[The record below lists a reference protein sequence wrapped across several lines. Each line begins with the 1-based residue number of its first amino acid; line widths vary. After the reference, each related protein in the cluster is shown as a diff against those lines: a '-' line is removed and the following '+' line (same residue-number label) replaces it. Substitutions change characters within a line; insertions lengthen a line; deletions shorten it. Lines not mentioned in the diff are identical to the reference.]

1 MPESKTK
8 ARTRDETRASTKDET
23 KAKIKVR
30 NSSITIF
37 GQKIEPGTRVNIDIP
52 VADLYTSTSLNMPVQ
67 VISGKRAGPVLFVS
81 AAVHGDE
88 LNGVEIVRRLLRL
101 KALGAMRG
109 TLIAVPIVNV
119 HGFLDQSR
127 YLPDRRDLNR
137 SFPGSS
143 KGSIAARLANI
154 FLKEIVKRSN
164 YGIDLHTGAIDR
176 SNLPQIRANLDEP
189 RTMELAKA
197 FGVPVIINASI
208 RDGSLRGCA
217 SEMGLPVL
225 TYEAGEALRFDEV
238 SIRAGLRGILNV
250 MRTIGMMQHARSG
263 MHREPVIAR
272 STSWVR
278 APSSGIVSGKVKL
291 GASVRE
297 GQRLAVVSD
306 PLGTEEDEV
315 LARFDGIVIGRS
327 NLPLAHEGDAL
338 FNIAAFRSVEKAE
351 GLVEQFTS
359 RHARNPDG
367 VED

>member
-1 MPESKTK
+1 MAKNSPIAIYGKTI
-8 ARTRDETRASTKDET
+8 TPGSRAT
-23 KAKIKVR
+23 
-30 NSSITIF
+30 
-37 GQKIEPGTRVNIDIP
+37 IDIP
-52 VADLYTSTSLNMPVQ
+52 VADLYTSTSLHMPVQ
-67 VISGKRAGPVLFVS
+67 VISGRRSGPVLWIS

-88 LNGVEIVRRLLRL
+88 LNGVEVVRRLLRMKSL
-101 KALGAMRG
+101 SSLRG

-137 SFPGSS
+137 SFPGSA

-154 FLKEIVKRSN
+154 FIKEIVKRSD
-164 YGIDLHTGAIDR
+164 YGVDLHTGAIDR
-176 SNLPQIRANLDEP
+176 SNLPQIRADLDDP
-189 RTMELAKA
+189 KTLELAKV
-197 FGVPVIINASI
+197 FGVPVIINSSV

-217 SEMGLPVL
+217 AAMGKPVL

-238 SIRAGLRGILNV
+238 SIRAGMRGILNV
-250 MRTIGMMQHARSG
+250 MRAIGMLQEKRAAARA
-263 MHREPVIAR
+263 PVVAR

-278 APSSGIVSGKVKL
+278 APSSGIVSSKVKL

-315 LARFDGIVIGRS
+315 TARFDGIVIGRS

-338 FNIAAFRSVEKAE
+338 FNVAAFRSVEKAE
-351 GLVEQFTS
+351 GLVEQFAS
-359 RHARNPDG
+359 RHARDPEG